1 MILIDGIEG
10 DLNSLNPNDVESVS
24 VLKDAASASIYGS
37 RAAFGVILVTTKS
50 GKAGKV
56 KVNYS
61 GDIRFSTATQVP
73 KMANSLQ
80 FATYF
85 NTANINAGG
94 SNIFSDETMAN
105 IKKYMNGEF
114 TDPSQ
119 PEYWGTTANVENGKW
134 NNYGSAFA
142 NTDWF
147 EEFYKKN
154 VPSTQHN
161 LSLSGELRS
170 LIGRSVEVSCYRMV

>member
-1 MILIDGIEG
+1 
-10 DLNSLNPNDVESVS
+10 
-24 VLKDAASASIYGS
+24 
-37 RAAFGVILVTTKS
+37 
-50 GKAGKV
+50 
-56 KVNYS
+56 
-61 GDIRFSTATQVP
+61 
-73 KMANSLQ
+73 
-80 FATYF
+80 
-85 NTANINAGG
+85 
-94 SNIFSDETMAN
+94 MAN

-161 LSLSGELRS
+161 LSLSGGLRS

>member
-1 MILIDGIEG
+1 
-10 DLNSLNPNDVESVS
+10 
-24 VLKDAASASIYGS
+24 
-37 RAAFGVILVTTKS
+37 
-50 GKAGKV
+50 
-56 KVNYS
+56 
-61 GDIRFSTATQVP
+61 
-73 KMANSLQ
+73 
-80 FATYF
+80 
-85 NTANINAGG
+85 
-94 SNIFSDETMAN
+94 
-105 IKKYMNGEF
+105 MNGEF

-161 LSLSGELRS
+161 LSLSGGTEKFNWSVSGSFLLQNGLISHGHDELDRYTLNSKSEPNWLHGHAWITQQNGHARIMRS
-170 LIGRSVEVSCYRMV
+170 LNI